1 MRHPHP
7 TLEKVLEAWFN
18 GAELAAAWSA
28 AGRPVTWGQ
37 MRRVANQPQNSEEH
51 EKRQRQRARKRRR
64 DDDDQSGG
72 GDNDDDHAAAAP
84 VAAASSATAA
94 PSTQEKAPAPKAPP
108 GGSARTGMIKPP
120 VVRRTS
126 HQVAKELEL
135 EKSYRV
141 EYVQAHKAAQ
151 AEYLAAR
158 EANIHRKIP
167 NRVSDIAAR
176 HDSML
181 SEGNPDRITA
191 DGLRNFKKRK
201 GGKVVTPQQ
210 PGPNMSEAKQ
220 ALIAVLT
227 SFVQMKQLQGLEQ
240 RPFELKAKLLAATRN
255 TIHEKEV
262 DNAYKKE
269 RLLLAMKEK
278 TSITSGEG
286 KSVDKRRVDSLT
298 FSQYERWFDGW
309 ENILLTRGF
318 GVKRPH
324 PESGEEMTYV
334 SAQKRRRLINPDETH
349 QVMTNELEKGCYAVD
364 TPVCAFH

>member
-94 PSTQEKAPAPKAPP
+94 PSTQEKAPAPKA

-191 DGLRNFKKRK
+191 EGLRNFKKRK

-240 RPFELKAKLLAATRN
+240 RPFELKAKLLAAEQRAALRAAL
-255 TIHEKEV
+255 EAAE
-262 DNAYKKE
+262 E
-269 RLLLAMKEK
+269 E
-278 TSITSGEG
+278 
-286 KSVDKRRVDSLT
+286 
-298 FSQYERWFDGW
+298 
-309 ENILLTRGF
+309 
-318 GVKRPH
+318 
-324 PESGEEMTYV
+324 ES
-334 SAQKRRRLINPDETH
+334 
-349 QVMTNELEKGCYAVD
+349 
-364 TPVCAFH
+364 